1 MKSSELLLL
10 GGLAIGAYFLL
21 SKKTDAATP
30 TLGGGGGTSIDFGS
44 LLGGSQAEG
53 INQGSIADMLNGM
66 KETFAAGI
74 DSVGRNTP
82 FGSFN
87 LNLGDLGG
95 LADRLPSTGD
105 LGAFDINEF
114 FGDFFKNFGNLGVGD
129 GGIKIPD
136 VKIPDVSN
144 LIPDFDN
151 LNVGNVFGG
160 GWTDAWNKIKA
171 GVNNVGQAASGAA
184 GIVEAVGMTDR
195 VIFGGIGRAMSG
207 ENKSTWEK
215 IISAIN
221 PVAGIGM
228 GIVDEMKEIAGEKYQ
243 QQYGQYTVNLNTG
256 IDARGIGRFSPEGI
270 AQAAARNAAMAE
282 KYNLN
287 LTPQKV
293 AAAKELPLGNTPEA
307 PSASEP
313 VLTRTQQNALAA
325 QKMNIAY
332 A

>member
-21 SKKTDAATP
+21 SKKSDTTTP

-66 KETFAAGI
+66 KESFAAGL
-74 DSVGRNTP
+74 DSVGKNTP

-195 VIFGGIGRAMSG
+195 VIFGGIGNAMSPA
-207 ENKSTWEK
+207 NKTTANK
-215 IISAIN
+215 VMDALN
-221 PVAGIGM
+221 PIGGIFAGM
-228 GIVDEMKEIAGEKYQ
+228 FSEMKEIAGEKYQ
-243 QQYGQYTVNLNTG
+243 QQYGQYTVGLG
-256 IDARGIGRFSPEGI
+256 ERFTPAGI
-270 AQAAARNAAMAE
+270 AKAATNNARLSE
-282 KYNLN
+282 QYNLN

>member
-21 SKKTDAATP
+21 SKKSDTTTP

-66 KETFAAGI
+66 KESFAAGL
-74 DSVGRNTP
+74 DSVGKNTP

-136 VKIPDVSN
+136 VKIPDVTN

-195 VIFGGIGRAMSG
+195 VIFGGIGNAMSPA
-207 ENKSTWEK
+207 NKTTANK
-215 IISAIN
+215 VMDALN
-221 PVAGIGM
+221 PIGGIFAGM
-228 GIVDEMKEIAGEKYQ
+228 FSEMKEIAGEKYQ
-243 QQYGQYTVNLNTG
+243 QQYGQYTVGLGSGSRTTAVKEMNAIIAEINSG
-256 IDARGIGRFSPEGI
+256 VRDASGNIIQTATPQK
-270 AQAAARNAAMAE
+270 QAAA
-282 KYNLN
+282 
-287 LTPQKV
+287 Q
-293 AAAKELPLGNTPEA
+293 ELKGGLTPEA
-307 PSASEP
+307 PRYSEP

-325 QKMNIAY
+325 ARQNIAY